1 MKNAEIFR
9 DASTG
14 RLGFRLREEQK
25 ILQEEISTHTDIR
38 KLRRQLRRQ
47 LGKSVRISGPV
58 AKS

>member
-14 RLGFRLREEQK
+14 KLGFRLRDGQK
-25 ILQEEISTHTDIR
+25 ILQEEVSMQTDIR

-47 LGKSVRISGPV
+47 LGRSMKITGPV